1 MASIDRYRPPREG
14 YQPPSLPPKP
24 PRPSRSPSARRDVP
38 PAVPSPPTHSSRT
51 SSLPPQSRRGASAS
65 EQSSPTSASKARA
78 KQWYFT
84 PDETLSSPS
93 ILEGLTPTDERLRRA
108 KGVNFIYQ
116 AGAMVELPQTTL
128 WVAAV
133 FFHRFYMRLSMVQ
146 EKGGIHHYNIAATA
160 LFLANKTEENCRK
173 TKDLIYSVV
182 KVAQKNPKLIVD
194 EQSKEYWK
202 WRDSILM
209 HEELMLEMLTFDL
222 MVDNPY
228 QRLYEGLTQL
238 GLAHNRRVRDAA
250 WAFCCDSALTVLPLL
265 MDAKEIAIT
274 AIFFATVSIDE
285 RIEDGRDG
293 EPWWR
298 VLKGDEALTQLA
310 ISVVMDFYSE
320 NPLRKSDSR
329 YQGSPVFRL
338 ENTRRGR
345 DLPSQT
351 EAGSSQNGTPMG
363 TDRGT
368 QSPQTR
374 THGRQYREEDRT
386 EVKKESGENGDRDAA
401 ETIASQPKGD
411 TDAPLKAAANDLNNH
426 EADRKVNGT
435 SNGLVSPT
443 LKRKTPEVEPDE
455 AGRDPKR
462 AKFETSVSDEY
473 KQGFET

>member
-1 MASIDRYRPPREG
+1 MCYPH
-14 YQPPSLPPKP
+14 Q
-24 PRPSRSPSARRDVP
+24 
-38 PAVPSPPTHSSRT
+38 
-51 SSLPPQSRRGASAS
+51 
-65 EQSSPTSASKARA
+65 
-78 KQWYFT
+78 
-84 PDETLSSPS
+84 
-93 ILEGLTPTDERLRRA
+93 
-108 KGVNFIYQ
+108 
-116 AGAMVELPQTTL
+116 
-128 WVAAV
+128 
-133 FFHRFYMRLSMVQ
+133 
-146 EKGGIHHYNIAATA
+146 NIAATA

-222 MVDNPY
+222 MIDNPY

-265 MDAKEIAIT
+265 MDAKQIAIT

-285 RIEDGRDG
+285 KIEDGRDG

-298 VLKGDEALTQLA
+298 VLRGDEALMQLA

-338 ENTRRGR
+338 ESTRRGR

-368 QSPQTR
+368 QSPQAR
-374 THGRQYREEDRT
+374 SHGRLYREEDRP

-401 ETIASQPKGD
+401 EAIASQSKGD

-426 EADRKVNGT
+426 EADRTVNGT

-443 LKRKTPEVEPDE
+443 LKRKTPDVEPDE

-462 AKFETSVSDEY
+462 ARHPDEDE
-473 KQGFET
+473 GEVRD